1 MMPPAA
7 LLRSRLTATLAAV
20 ATLAASAV
28 AESFKMQG
36 SPVLAH
42 VMISAAPLLREQGI
56 EIKVGVE
63 GSSTLALAFMGDEH
77 VDFALT
83 TRLLTGKDRANFP
96 EREFKEYRLGM
107 QAIAFIVPSDVW
119 ESGVRAVSKAQ
130 FQAIY
135 EGKITS
141 WKELGGADVPIKF
154 FNTERGK
161 GIWELLFTWVYEET
175 RKTPLGKF
183 PITVDSEDAR
193 NTVQFTSGS
202 LALATFNWIDGQK
215 IHGLAIKDENGAL
228 IEPTAAN
235 VASGKY
241 PLARPALIV
250 VGETPVGGKKKV
262 IDFLLSPAG
271 QEIVAQSDLIPLK
284 DLAPK

>member
-1 MMPPAA
+1 MIRAARRTTTLVATA
-7 LLRSRLTATLAAV
+7 LLAG
-20 ATLAASAV
+20 SAL
-28 AESFKMQG
+28 AESFKMEG

-42 VMISAAPLLREQGI
+42 VMIAAAPALRKQGI
-56 EIKVGVE
+56 EIKVVVE
-63 GSSTLALAFMGDEH
+63 GSSTVAVVHMGDEI

-83 TRLLTGKDRANFP
+83 TRALTGKDRANFP

-107 QAIAFIVPSDVW
+107 QAIAFIVPTDVW

-135 EGKITS
+135 EGKIKS

-161 GIWELLFTWVYEET
+161 GLWEVLFTWVYAET
-175 RKTPLGKF
+175 RKTPLGTF
-183 PITVDSEDAR
+183 PITVDGADAR
-193 NTVQFTSGS
+193 NTVQFTNGA
-202 LALATFNWIDGQK
+202 LALASLNWIDGKK
-215 IHGLAIKDENGAL
+215 IHGLAIKDESGAV

-235 VASGKY
+235 AASGKY
-241 PLARPALIV
+241 PLARPTLIV
-250 VGETPVGGKKKV
+250 VGDTPVGGKKKV

-271 QEIVAQSDLIPLK
+271 QEIVGQSDLIPLQ

>member
-1 MMPPAA
+1 MIRAAFFRSRRTAA
-7 LLRSRLTATLAAV
+7 LV
-20 ATLAASAV
+20 ATALLAGPAL
-28 AESFKMQG
+28 AESFKMEG

-42 VMISAAPLLREQGI
+42 VMIAAAPALRKQGI
-56 EIKVGVE
+56 EIKVAVE
-63 GSSTLALAFMGDEH
+63 GSSTHAVIHMGDEL

-83 TRLLTGKDRANFP
+83 TRALTGKDRANFP

-107 QAIAFIVPSDVW
+107 QAIAFIVPTDVW
-119 ESGVRAVSKAQ
+119 ESGVRALSKAQ

-135 EGKITS
+135 EGKIKS

-161 GIWELLFTWVYEET
+161 GLWELLFTWVYEET
-175 RKTPLGKF
+175 RKTPLGAF
-183 PITVDSEDAR
+183 PITVESEDAR
-193 NTVQFTSGS
+193 NTVQFTSG
-202 LALATFNWIDGQK
+202 ALAVASINWIDGKK
-215 IHGLAIKDENGAL
+215 IHGLAIKDESGAV

-235 VASGKY
+235 AASGKY
-241 PLARPALIV
+241 PLARPAMIV

-271 QEIVAQSDLIPLK
+271 QEIVSQSDLIPLQ